1 MDKLSDSRRTLLKAG
16 AGAAGIAAMS
26 HALPLAAQQKKPMPD
41 VIVLLPGITGSV
53 LQKDGRD
60 VWAPTA
66 SSLLAA
72 LFSLGK
78 SLDVLK
84 LGSDP
89 VDRDDLGDGV
99 KATRIVPD
107 VHLIPGLWKI
117 DGYTKVS
124 LAIRNT
130 FAVETNRNFFEF
142 PYDWR
147 RDNRVA
153 ARQLAVSAHG
163 WLKEWRESSGNANAR
178 LILVAH
184 SMGGLVS
191 RYYLECMDGWR
202 NTRAL
207 ITFGT
212 PYWGSLNAL
221 DFICNGM
228 RKPSDTAAL
237 VDLTALLRSFTSV
250 YQLLPVYPCFDP
262 GNGKLVVVGEASGVP
277 TLDPQAAA
285 RALAF
290 HREIDACASKN
301 AEREEYRRTGYKLHV
316 VTGIFQP
323 TLQFARLASGR
334 VVFSKDYPG
343 KDFDGDGTVPR
354 PSAKPRNFAKDPT
367 FVVERHGSLQNSAVS
382 LGQLAGVLTGSDFEP
397 MWGPGAL
404 SLQLSLEDSYFIG
417 EPIAIRV
424 RHEPP
429 EAMVTVRAQIQNAA
443 TGELAPPIKLRARP
457 GGIHEGVAKGPEKA
471 GAYRLTVRTGS
482 ESVTDVFLVAG
493 KA

>member
-1 MDKLSDSRRTLLKAG
+1 MDEVSVTRRTLLKAG
-16 AGAAGIAAMS
+16 AGATGVAALS
-26 HALPLAAQQKKPMPD
+26 HALPSVAQQKKPMPD

-72 LFSLGK
+72 LLSLGG
-78 SLDVLK
+78 SLNVLK
-84 LGSDP
+84 LESDP
-89 VDRDDLGDGV
+89 LDRDDLGDGV
-99 KATRIVPD
+99 KATRVVPD

-124 LAIRNT
+124 QAIRNT
-130 FAVETNRNFFEF
+130 FAVQAGKNYFEF

-147 RDNRVA
+147 RDNRVS
-153 ARQLAVSAHG
+153 ARQLAARSHG
-163 WLKEWRESSGNANAR
+163 WLKAWRQESGSANAR

-191 RYYLECMDGWR
+191 RYFLECMDGWR
-202 NTRAL
+202 DTRSL

-221 DFICNGM
+221 DFICNGL
-228 RKPSDTAAL
+228 RKPSDAMAL
-237 VDLTALLRSFTSV
+237 VDLTKLLRSFTSV

-262 GNGKLVVVGEASGVP
+262 GDGKLVTVGEARDIPNV
-277 TLDPQAAA
+277 DPQAAA

-290 HREIDACASKN
+290 HREIDSSANKN
-301 AEREEYRRTGYKLHV
+301 ADSDDYRRGGYKLHV
-316 VTGIFQP
+316 VSGIFQP
-323 TLQFARLASGR
+323 TLQSARLASGR
-334 VVFSKDYPG
+334 VVLSTDYPG

-354 PSAKPRNFAKDPT
+354 PSAKPRNFTKDPT

-382 LGQLAGVLTGSDFEP
+382 IGQLAGVLTGSEFEP
-397 MWGPGAL
+397 TWGRGAL
-404 SLQLSLEDSYFIG
+404 SLQLLLEDSYFIG
-417 EPIAIRV
+417 EPIAIRA

-429 EAMVTVRAQIQNAA
+429 EVAVTVRAQIQDAA
-443 TGELAPPIKLRARP
+443 TGTMVARMALRP
-457 GGIHEGVAKGPEKA
+457 KSGGAHEGIAKGLPA
-471 GAYRLTVRTGS
+471 GTYRLTVRTGS
-482 ESVTDVFLVAG
+482 ESVTDLFLVAG